1 MESNVER
8 LIALSREA
16 DLATDGQLRLMI
28 TATLALP
35 SRAVVDE
42 EHLCRCLGIM
52 YDELEA
58 RLDD

>member
-1 MESNVER
+1 MESNAQR
-8 LIALSREA
+8 LIELARDV

-52 YDELEA
+52 YDELES